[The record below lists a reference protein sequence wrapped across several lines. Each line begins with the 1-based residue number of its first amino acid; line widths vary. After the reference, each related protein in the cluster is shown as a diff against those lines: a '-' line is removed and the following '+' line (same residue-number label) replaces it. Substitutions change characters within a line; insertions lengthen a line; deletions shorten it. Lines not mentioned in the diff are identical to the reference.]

1 MPPPEETGGK
11 HIYLKEE
18 QGVGTEDIPS
28 RCFLLNVSNVDW
40 MDSYLSYFCLT
51 RLPESFVRLERLEDQ
66 DLNALIGNVVKKKEE
81 RNGPSLKCETDFFE
95 GESVGEEGWEDGGG
109 GEWEEEGFQD
119 DGEKEGEKEWK
130 QEEQDEELEEE
141 DEQVKEEDLQD
152 VEGTPDVGAGPSS
165 SSTSERGRGK
175 GEKRLILGKKL
186 RK

>member
-1 MPPPEETGGK
+1 
-11 HIYLKEE
+11 
-18 QGVGTEDIPS
+18 
-28 RCFLLNVSNVDW
+28 

-66 DLNALIGNVVKKKEE
+66 DLNALIGSMVKKQEE
-81 RNGPSLKCETDFFE
+81 RNDPSLKCETDLWE
-95 GESVGEEGWEDGGG
+95 GESAGEEGWEDGGG
-109 GEWEEEGFQD
+109 GGGGGEWGGEGFQD
-119 DGEKEGEKEWK
+119 NGEEEGEKEGKP
-130 QEEQDEELEEE
+130 EEQDEELEEE
-141 DEQVKEEDLQD
+141 EEQVKEEDLQD

>member
-1 MPPPEETGGK
+1 
-11 HIYLKEE
+11 
-18 QGVGTEDIPS
+18 
-28 RCFLLNVSNVDW
+28 

-66 DLNALIGNVVKKKEE
+66 DLNVLIGNVVKKKEE
-81 RNGPSLKCETDFFE
+81 RNDPSLKCETDLWE
-95 GESVGEEGWEDGGG
+95 GEFVGKEGWEDGGGG

-119 DGEKEGEKEWK
+119 DGEKEGEEWK
-130 QEEQDEELEEE
+130 PEEQDEELEEE

-175 GEKRLILGKKL
+175 GEKRLLLGKKL